1 MQQNYL
7 RISEGNRLIVNQVHF
22 HAGVTGQVF
31 LNPFNSQGL
40 DTGVGFPKAVVS
52 EWLHNWLLGSEW

>member
-7 RISEGNRLIVNQVHF
+7 RISEGNRLLVNQVHF

-31 LNPFNSQGL
+31 LNPFDSQGL
-40 DTGVGFPKAVVS
+40 DTGVGIPKAVVS
-52 EWLHNWLLGSEW
+52 E